1 MSKIVLV
8 ETVSTFKHTYAIRLP
23 DSDPNDYALDDV
35 MYSITGG
42 EYQDKL
48 EEVSQSHI
56 SEDIYGHRV
65 ITEDEYLE
73 IFDRDNAY
81 LSGWP
86 NEQKMRF
93 IFDSLK
99 HRQNQVHK
107 EVNWGPDVGRE
118 ILSNEC

>member
-42 EYQDKL
+42 EYQDNL
-48 EEVSQSHI
+48 QDVTQNHI
-56 SEDIYGHRV
+56 SEDIFSHRV

-73 IFDRDNAY
+73 MFDRENAY

-86 NEQKMRF
+86 TEKKLEF
-93 IFDSLK
+93 IYDSLK
-99 HRQNQVHK
+99 NREARIHK
-107 EVNWGPDVGRE
+107 EVNW
-118 ILSNEC
+118 